1 MWSHNYQPPPTCLW
15 ALGAR
20 YAVLA
25 STHPLLSMLTFLQ
38 VWPEHRDPLPTPAC
52 SA

>member
-1 MWSHNYQPPPTCLW
+1 MWSYNSQPPPTCLW
-15 ALGAR
+15 ALGT
-20 YAVLA
+20 
-25 STHPLLSMLTFLQ
+25 STRSWPVPTPFLQVLTFLQ